1 MAVEHS
7 PLRGPCLRRCVPA
20 FHRAGETIRPQLRT
34 VTSTRTPMT
43 AIETLP
49 PTKTPIHAD
58 MPQFPLRDGEL
69 QVGGVPVSRLAAR
82 VGQTPFYAYDR
93 QALRSRANDLRR
105 LLPAKVKLH
114 YAMKA
119 NPMPAVVGFMAG
131 LVDGVDVASAGE
143 LKVALDAGADPQEI
157 SFAGPGKREAELRQ
171 AVASGVLVNIES
183 LREVQ
188 LLGAISAEFGL
199 PARVAV
205 RVNPDFEL
213 KGSGMKMG
221 GGPKQF
227 GVDVE
232 QMPELMRSIAASGVA
247 FEGFHLFAG
256 SQNLRAESICEA
268 QQKSYELAL
277 RLAELSPGPVR
288 FLNLGG
294 GFGIPYFPGEQHLAL
309 RPIADNL
316 QRLAERASRELPEV
330 SLVIE
335 LGRYLVGEAGVYVTR
350 IVDRKV
356 SRGQVFLVTDGG
368 LNHHLSAS
376 GNFGQVIR
384 KNYPV
389 TIGNRAASRQREVAS
404 VVGPLCTPLDL
415 LADRMDL
422 PVSVV
427 GDLVVVYQSG
437 AYGASASPQ
446 AFLGHPPCVE
456 VLV

>member
-1 MAVEHS
+1 MEHFAVDGPDLVVNGW
-7 PLRGPCLRRCVPA
+7 PLS
-20 FHRAGETIRPQLRT
+20 QL
-34 VTSTRTPMT
+34 
-43 AIETLP
+43 AE
-49 PTKTPIHAD
+49 
-58 MPQFPLRDGEL
+58 
-69 QVGGVPVSRLAAR
+69 R
-82 VGQTPFYAYDR
+82 VGQTPFFAYSR
-93 QALRSRANDLRR
+93 ELLRARVRDLRKAF
-105 LLPAKVKLH
+105 PEAVKLH
-114 YAMKA
+114 FAMKA
-119 NPMPAVVGFMAG
+119 NPMPAVVQFLAA
-131 LVDGVDVASAGE
+131 LVDGIDVASAGE
-143 LKVALDAGADPQEI
+143 LKVALDAGADPREI
-157 SFAGPGKREAELRQ
+157 SFAGPGKREEELKQ
-171 AVASGVLVNIES
+171 ALASRVLVNVES
-183 LREVQ
+183 MREVH
-188 LLGAISAEFGL
+188 LLARWADAMGL

-232 QMPELMRSIAASGVA
+232 QVPALLAEIAKAGLD

-268 QQKSYELAL
+268 QLKSYELAL
-277 RLAELSPGPVR
+277 RLADAAPAPVR

-294 GFGIPYFPGEQHLAL
+294 GLGIPYFPGERPLDLQPISANLA
-309 RPIADNL
+309 D
-316 QRLAERASRELPEV
+316 LASRASRQMPGA

-335 LGRYLVGEAGVYVTR
+335 LGRYLVGEAGIYVTR
-350 IVDRKV
+350 VVDRKV

-389 TIGNRAASRQREVAS
+389 TIGNRQGDGPREVAS

-422 PVSVV
+422 PVAEV
-427 GDLVVVYQSG
+427 GDLVVIFQSG
-437 AYGASASPQ
+437 AYGASASPE
-446 AFLGHPPCVE
+446 AFLGHPRCAE

>member
-1 MAVEHS
+1 M
-7 PLRGPCLRRCVPA
+7 
-20 FHRAGETIRPQLRT
+20 Q
-34 VTSTRTPMT
+34 
-43 AIETLP
+43 
-49 PTKTPIHAD
+49 
-58 MPQFPLRDGEL
+58 QFALRDGEL
-69 QVGGVPVSRLAAR
+69 VVGGQKLSVLAER
-82 VGQTPFYAYDR
+82 VGSTPFYAYDR
-93 QALRSRANDLRR
+93 ALLRERVQALRDA
-105 LLPAKVKLH
+105 LPAAVKLH

-119 NPMPAVVGFMAG
+119 NPMPAVVGLMAG
-131 LVDGVDVASAGE
+131 LVDGIDVASAGE
-143 LKVALDAGADPQEI
+143 LKIALDAGGDPAEI
-157 SFAGPGKREAELRQ
+157 SFAGPGKRDVELRQ
-171 AVASGVLVNIES
+171 AVAAGVLVNVES
-183 LREVQ
+183 ARELPVLAQ
-188 LLGAISAEFGL
+188 ASQCLGV

-232 QMPELMRSIAASGVA
+232 VLPALLAEVGRLGLA

-256 SQNLRAESICEA
+256 SQNLRAASICEA
-268 QQKSYELAL
+268 QLKSYELAL
-277 RLAELSPGPVR
+277 RLAALAPAPLK

-294 GFGIPYFPGEQHLAL
+294 GFGIPYFPGDVRLDLA
-309 RPIADNL
+309 PIGDNL
-316 QRLAERASRELPEV
+316 AHLVDRARSEMPDV

-356 SRGQVFLVTDGG
+356 SRGKVYLVTDGG

-389 TIGNRAASRQREVAS
+389 TICNRADATDFETAS

-415 LADRMDL
+415 LADQMEL
-422 PVSVV
+422 PVAQI
-427 GDLVVVYQSG
+427 GDLAVVFQSG

-446 AFLGHPPCVE
+446 AFLGQAPLTE